1 MPLQR
6 KGSFIKMEKI
16 ATKLEG
22 VFILEPKVFGDH
34 RGYFMETYSDK
45 VFKDLG
51 IDRTFVQDNE
61 SFTAQKGTL
70 RGLHFQND
78 PMSQS
83 KIVRVLSGAV
93 MDVAVDLRKGS
104 PTYLQWEAVELSEEN
119 KRMFFIPRGFAHGF
133 LTLTDNVKFVYKV
146 DNLYAPD
153 CDRSIRFDDPA
164 IGVKWGIT
172 DPILSQKDLNAP
184 LLCNSDCNF
193 TYGG

>member
-1 MPLQR
+1 
-6 KGSFIKMEKI
+6 MEKI

-22 VFILEPKVFGDH
+22 VYILEPKVFGDH
-34 RGYFMETYSDK
+34 RGYFMETYSEK
-45 VFKDLG
+45 VFRELG
-51 IDRTFVQDNE
+51 IDNVFVQDNE

-78 PMSQS
+78 PMSQT
-83 KIVRVLSGAV
+83 KIVRVLRGAV

-119 KRMFFIPRGFAHGF
+119 KRMFYIPRGFAHGF

-153 CDRSIRFDDPA
+153 CDRSVRFDDPQ
-164 IGVKWGIT
+164 IGVTWGIKN
-172 DPILSQKDLNAP
+172 PILSQKDLNAP
-184 LLCNSDCNF
+184 LLRDSDCNF
-193 TYGG
+193 VYGG

>member
-1 MPLQR
+1 
-6 KGSFIKMEKI
+6 MEKI

-22 VFILEPKVFGDH
+22 VYILEPKVFGDH
-34 RGYFMETYSDK
+34 RGYFMETYSNK
-45 VFKDLG
+45 VFRELG
-51 IDRTFVQDNE
+51 IDNVFVQDNE

-78 PMSQS
+78 PMSQT
-83 KIVRVLSGAV
+83 KIVRVLQGAV

-119 KRMFFIPRGFAHGF
+119 KRMFLIPRGFAHGF
-133 LTLTDNVKFVYKV
+133 LTLTDNVKFAYKV

-153 CDRSIRFDDPA
+153 CDRSIRFDDPE
-164 IGVKWGIT
+164 IGVAWGIT

-184 LLCNSDCNF
+184 LLRDSDCNF
-193 TYGG
+193 TF